1 MYAVEGVLGP
11 LAIGPVPHV
20 KPRDAPRVGAVPATR
35 SVRAIA
41 VAQDRTKGQFQI
53 KRRGEGVGS
62 GVHPTRPALRVGI
75 VRARRKRDASRRVGS
90 ARNRTRDRRRRYEAT
105 YPLVRV
111 RFVRRG
117 FSSTSPLVLIHEPNL
132 ESPLEHA
139 TPHVVVVEHPPELP
153 GRARERAQL
162 SLGLHVPRDDPPR
175 VLRQRHPNRE
185 APEPMEQNQP
195 RRNRTVR

>member
-1 MYAVEGVLGP
+1 MPHALAPSPRRVPCAPSRWPGP
-11 LAIGPVPHV
+11 
-20 KPRDAPRVGAVPATR
+20 DEGAVPNKTA
-35 SVRAIA
+35 
-41 VAQDRTKGQFQI
+41 
-53 KRRGEGVGS
+53 RRGRRPG
-62 GVHPTRPALRVGI
+62 HPTRPALRVGI

-90 ARNRTRDRRRRYEAT
+90 VRNRTRDRRRRYEAT

-153 GRARERAQL
+153 GRARERAQPR
-162 SLGLHVPRDDPPR
+162 SVSTCPATTLHASSGSAIEPRS
-175 VLRQRHPNRE
+175 
-185 APEPMEQNQP
+185 AGTYGTNQP